1 MACDWKTR
9 FHEAVTKESRDPV
22 GEMWEDMTQ
31 SNRFQRSWGA
41 VSSQS
46 IRLLKDL
53 PWVRVEQKTIG
64 C

>member
-1 MACDWKTR
+1 MACDGKTR
-9 FHEAVTKESRDPV
+9 FHEVLTKESRDPV
-22 GEMWEDMTQ
+22 GKMWEDVTQ
-31 SNRFQRSWGA
+31 SNRFQGVLGA